1 MQCMAS
7 VQCTWTLLVHLTFPQ
22 LSQDKHFHYSYS
34 WAQSKQDRRCGHLIH
49 YHIWIYSTENIFQ
62 RAPPPQ
68 PGSSNLRPPASP
80 TTLEHKLRKLLV
92 GDELVIVATRPR
104 DGDEVNLIIIGI
116 MAVVIILD
124 ITTTLNLV
132 HIRSKLPT
140 RVEKRFRHP
149 VFPWRW
155 KDQFSLLKVIWIMVK
170 QRFCSNWLRKFFWML
185 KKIFPQVATS
195 LQDQTPLALTPLTGL
210 KGGPAT
216 AHCSALCKC
225 KWQRMR

>member
-1 MQCMAS
+1 M
-7 VQCTWTLLVHLTFPQ
+7 WTSDTLP
-22 LSQDKHFHYSYS
+22 YM
-34 WAQSKQDRRCGHLIH
+34 
-49 YHIWIYSTENIFQ
+49 NIFN
-62 RAPPPQ
+62 RKYRSPRSSPQ

-92 GDELVIVATRPR
+92 GDELLIVAMRPR
-104 DGDEVNLIIIGI
+104 DGDEVNLIIICIIIGI
-116 MAVVIILD
+116 MAD
-124 ITTTLNLV
+124 NTTTLNLV

-149 VFPWRW
+149 VFPWRS

-185 KKIFPQVATS
+185 NKIFPQVATS

-216 AHCSALCKC
+216 AHCPALCKC